1 MTDLAFNYNQAVF
14 GLLLLGAKADGKLQ
28 DEEKKL
34 LVALT
39 SEDHHLTAD
48 EYKQVISLAKEKSE
62 YDFKN
67 LVYGTLNR
75 FPHQDRI
82 KALYWLLQLIGS
94 DRSTDKAQPD
104 LSKTDN
110 AEEMEVYQRSLSVL
124 EVNAEQVIT
133 YAQEREE

>member
-1 MTDLAFNYNQAVF
+1 MTELAFNYNQAVF

-34 LVALT
+34 LVSLT

-62 YDFKN
+62 YDFKS

-75 FPHQDRI
+75 FPHKDRI
-82 KALYWLLQLIGS
+82 KALYWLSQLIGT
-94 DRSTDKAQPD
+94 DRSTDKIHAD
-104 LSKTDN
+104 FSHSGN
-110 AEEMEVYQRSLSVL
+110 VEEQEVYQRSLAAL
-124 EVNAEQVIT
+124 EVKAEEVNV
-133 YAQEREE
+133 YAQERDE